1 MLFHLITAGSIFAVL
16 ATETAAQALQIPSS
30 WLNTSSSTSRSS
42 REDIAYGAANTLYHQ
57 IGNTGQR
64 TAQYRSNYY
73 AVLALQDYY
82 SGNTTWMAYVTPS
95 MQSYYQQIGVYGNNL
110 GWSGDANY
118 WALAFYYAYRTYKQE
133 VLLETAISIYN
144 ATYAAAFIT
153 PNDAAAGTGAG
164 RNVSFA
170 LPSCTSD
177 TFAGGVFVGNVSTDL
192 DVCAE
197 CIGPFF
203 TLSAYLFEATNQSY
217 FSDAAQLSADFM
229 IHHMWNGAFVVDT
242 FRLHDCS
249 LNPKP
254 CTLDQAGFV
263 EGLSVWANITQNATL
278 TSLLRDVVS
287 NVTTHPAWTSNNG
300 VIDELNVQLSM
311 FYQNFKGLLI
321 RALLEA
327 RARNLGTDLD
337 LYIEAY
343 ILNQFNSILSYTRG
357 SEPDTVDFYGLS
369 WIAQRATS
377 FNSVGSIGALDVLN
391 GVLNLTVSA
400 DGPNTGGATTSATT
414 GVPTATDSARQSQ
427 HASIDT
433 GAVAGGMVGG
443 VIVLLAA
450 IGLCLWRRRRR
461 AAKREHHFATT
472 HFGDIPTIG
481 IDPFVLSAP
490 ANQPSSKW
498 NDFYAPNSGGSRAS
512 SLEAAP
518 LTSVVHRAQVA
529 AERPMPGEDRLE
541 QEGLDLPGAVGR
553 LQNLIR
559 LLHRQDEF
567 PPALLHLRMITIIT
581 LWLSAGFCA
590 PTVLLRTTVSVYMT
604 DSLPVTGHKRYTK

>member
-1 MLFHLITAGSIFAVL
+1 MLFHIITAGSIFAVL
-16 ATETAAQALQIPSS
+16 ATETTAQALQIPSS

-110 GWSGDANY
+110 
-118 WALAFYYAYRTYKQE
+118 
-133 VLLETAISIYN
+133 
-144 ATYAAAFIT
+144 
-153 PNDAAAGTGAG
+153 
-164 RNVSFA
+164 
-170 LPSCTSD
+170 D

-217 FSDAAQLSADFM
+217 FSDAAQLSMDFM
-229 IHHMWNGAFVVDT
+229 IRHMWNGAFVVDT
-242 FRLHDCS
+242 FRLRDCS
-249 LNPKP
+249 LDPKP

-287 NVTTHPAWTSNNG
+287 NVTTYPTWTSNSG
-300 VIDELNVQLSM
+300 VIDELNTQLSM
-311 FYQNFKGLLI
+311 FYQNFKGLLV
-321 RALLEA
+321 RALLEV
-327 RARNLGTDLD
+327 RARNPGTDLD

-369 WIAQRATS
+369 WISQRATS

-391 GVLNLTVSA
+391 GVMNLTVSA
-400 DGPNTGGATTSATT
+400 AGPNTGGTTTSATT
-414 GVPTATDSARQSQ
+414 EVPTATDSARESQ

-433 GAVAGGMVGG
+433 GAVAGGVAGG
-443 VIVLLAA
+443 IVVLLAA

-461 AAKREHHFATT
+461 AAKREQHSATT
-472 HFGDIPTIG
+472 HFGDIPTVG

-498 NDFYAPNSGGSRAS
+498 NDFYAPNPGGSRAS
-512 SLEAAP
+512 SIETGAP
-518 LTSVVHRAQVA
+518 TRVVHRAQVP
-529 AERPMPGEDRLE
+529 AERPLSTEDRLE
-541 QEGLDLPGAVGR
+541 QEDLDLPGAVGR
-553 LQNLIR
+553 LRNLIR
-559 LLHRQDEF
+559 LLHPSQDEF
-567 PPALLHLRMITIIT
+567 PPAYA
-581 LWLSAGFCA
+581 S
-590 PTVLLRTTVSVYMT
+590 
-604 DSLPVTGHKRYTK
+604 